1 MIQKLL
7 TILLLFAGG
16 FLGRAQDV
24 QRVEGEVYIGMTLPA
39 SKFHDGSL
47 KLGPELG
54 LELRYNIPESKFDCG
69 IMVDVTTAIYKL
81 TLLGESGDYR
91 SVFEQ
96 SNRSVSYILNG
107 DYNFGQGKKV
117 NPYVGL
123 GIGLSI
129 NEPVTDV
136 LYDYK
141 GVNFAVRPRVG
152 VELFRHLR
160 VGLHCIVNRRGYNAA
175 AISIGAVI
183 GGRPKR

>member
-1 MIQKLL
+1 MKKFAF
-7 TILLLFAGG
+7 LLLVFAGG
-16 FLGRAQDV
+16 FLGKAQDV
-24 QRVEGEVYIGMTLPA
+24 QRVEGELYIGMTVPA

-54 LELRYNIPESKFDCG
+54 LEVRYNIPESKFDCG
-69 IMVDVTTAIYKL
+69 IMVDVSTAIYKL
-81 TLLGESGDYR
+81 KLSAPDSDYS

-107 DYNFGQGKKV
+107 DYNFGQGKKI
-117 NPYVGL
+117 NPYAGL

-136 LYDYK
+136 LYDYR
-141 GVNFAVRPRVG
+141 GVNFAVRPRIG

-160 VGLHCIVNRRGYNAA
+160 VGLHCIINRRGYNAA
-175 AISIGAVI
+175 AISVGAVI

>member
-1 MIQKLL
+1 M
-7 TILLLFAGG
+7 
-16 FLGRAQDV
+16 
-24 QRVEGEVYIGMTLPA
+24 QRFEGEVYIGMTLPA
-39 SKFHDGSL
+39 SNFHDGSL

-81 TLLGESGDYR
+81 TPLGESGDYR

-117 NPYVGL
+117 NPYAGL

-160 VGLHCIVNRRGYNAA
+160 VELHCLVNHRGYSAA
-175 AISIGAVI
+175 GISIGAVI
-183 GGRPKR
+183 GGRPKKSK